1 MSQLGLRLEESDSSS
16 SSDDEDHQLSIA
28 EAYTVLDI
36 RSGLL
41 NPSRYCTAVQ
51 ELKAVIQS
59 LYKRRESTKE
69 FKKNVEADV
78 QTAIYEYHGGDFRS
92 TDLRVL
98 MLAVKNTLPQ
108 AKAQT
113 LSREYKQKMLQVI
126 RDTKKE
132 ERRRQQQQEEEK
144 EAHQNA
150 RYSFANLP
158 AECLETIF
166 SHVED
171 PTPWLVQHGHAKR
184 GDTKQ
189 SQTNFGSRLC
199 SSLLVKFWLVTDTIM
214 MY

>member
-78 QTAIYEYHGGDFRS
+78 QTAIYEYHGYVGLFIWFS
-92 TDLRVL
+92 S
-98 MLAVKNTLPQ
+98 AILPQ
-108 AKAQT
+108 
-113 LSREYKQKMLQVI
+113 
-126 RDTKKE
+126 
-132 ERRRQQQQEEEK
+132 
-144 EAHQNA
+144 N
-150 RYSFANLP
+150 FF
-158 AECLETIF
+158 IF
-166 SHVED
+166 SM
-171 PTPWLVQHGHAKR
+171 
-184 GDTKQ
+184 
-189 SQTNFGSRLC
+189 
-199 SSLLVKFWLVTDTIM
+199 SLMFWAIPAS
-214 MY
+214 